1 MRIPQDQKTKLI
13 NLVEILLVDDA
24 TKQNWITAINQEDT
38 PKEVLFDIATTI
50 EATEGSREKLDKGD
64 KEVSTFF
71 NEIHS
76 DLEGRDKEI
85 SSKIDSIEK
94 EVKELE
100 QEFGAKGESHL
111 EENINDQE
119 TRSTHEYTRSGQ
131 TAQSQHLRVQQ
142 PVDSSTPVTSEPS
155 DDNKGD
161 GNQDNKEETQNNPP
175 QPTGYY

>member
-1 MRIPQDQKTKLI
+1 MKIPQDQKAKLI

-50 EATEGSREKLDKGD
+50 EATEGSREKLDKTD

-71 NEIHS
+71 NEIRS

-85 SSKIDSIEK
+85 SSKLDSIGK

-100 QEFGAKGESHL
+100 QEFGAKGESHTQA
-111 EENINDQE
+111 IVDK
-119 TRSTHEYTRSGQ
+119 S
-131 TAQSQHLRVQQ
+131 AQSQHLRVQQ
-142 PVDSSTPVTSEPS
+142 PVAPSEPADVPKPS
-155 DDNKGD
+155 DDAKD
-161 GNQDNKEETQNNPP
+161 DDKDHKEETHNNPP

>member
-24 TKQNWITAINQEDT
+24 TKQNWIAAINQEDT
-38 PKEVLFDIATTI
+38 PKEALFDIATTI
-50 EATEGSREKLDKGD
+50 EATEGSREKLDKTDRG
-64 KEVSTFF
+64 VSTFF

-85 SSKIDSIEK
+85 SSKLDSIEK

-100 QEFGAKGESHL
+100 QEFGAKGESHTQAA
-111 EENINDQE
+111 IDK
-119 TRSTHEYTRSGQ
+119 S
-131 TAQSQHLRVQQ
+131 AQAQHLRVQQ
-142 PVDSSTPVTSEPS
+142 PVDSSIPEPVVAPRPS
-155 DDNKGD
+155 GDDKGNND
-161 GNQDNKEETQNNPP
+161 DDKKVNKEETQNNSP

>member
-1 MRIPQDQKTKLI
+1 MKIPQDQKAKLI

-50 EATEGSREKLDKGD
+50 EATEGSREKLDKTD

-71 NEIHS
+71 NEIRS

-85 SSKIDSIEK
+85 SSKLDSIGK

-100 QEFGAKGESHL
+100 QEFGAKGESHTQASV
-111 EENINDQE
+111 DK
-119 TRSTHEYTRSGQ
+119 S
-131 TAQSQHLRVQQ
+131 AQSQHLRVQQ

-155 DDNKGD
+155 DDDKGD
-161 GNQDNKEETQNNPP
+161 GNQDNKEETQNNSP
-175 QPTGYY
+175 QPTEYY